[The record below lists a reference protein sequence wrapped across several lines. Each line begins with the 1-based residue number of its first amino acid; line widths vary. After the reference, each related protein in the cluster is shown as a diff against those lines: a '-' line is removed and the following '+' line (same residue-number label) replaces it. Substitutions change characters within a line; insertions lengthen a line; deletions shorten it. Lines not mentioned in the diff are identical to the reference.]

1 MPLPREM
8 LDPTPNLF
16 GFSRRQAP
24 VDAVRPSIPMRGGR
38 PATIAETRQHW
49 ENLIREESQ
58 ARRSR
63 EGQPLILGL
72 PENPEINPYAPG
84 YDEGAARDRRLR
96 EAYERA
102 VRGVDSEHE
111 SIQEMMGKRRR

>member
-1 MPLPREM
+1 
-8 LDPTPNLF
+8 
-16 GFSRRQAP
+16 
-24 VDAVRPSIPMRGGR
+24 MRGGR

-63 EGQPLILGL
+63 EDQPLILGL

-84 YDEGAARDRRLR
+84 YDEAGHDQRRRLEEEYDRDRRLR

-111 SIQEMMGKRRR
+111 SIQEMMGKRRLPPRRPPGGGGLF